1 MAVIA
6 HVDLDAFYASVE
18 QRDHPEWRGKPVI
31 VGSRPDERGVV
42 CTCSYEARKF
52 GVHSAMPSR
61 TAYAR
66 CPHGIFVRPR
76 MEIYQAVSR
85 QIFEIFSQFTPYVE
99 GVSVDE
105 AYLDISGS
113 HHLFG
118 GKENLVRQLRRRIF
132 ELAGITASVGVA
144 NNRLLAKLGSED
156 AKPDGMTI
164 MPEGRE
170 EIIAFLAPRA
180 LKDLWGVGKKTSE
193 LLSSFG
199 FHTCADVQQCEV
211 QALERVL
218 GSRMARQIR
227 EYAFGIASDEV
238 VYERPDAKSISREH
252 TFAEDTSERGDVRQV
267 LLGLVDE
274 VGMQL
279 REVTRY
285 AKVARVRIRDSEFS
299 TATKQHQFAS
309 PARDDISLREMALRL
324 FDEMWP
330 NGVAKT
336 IRLVGFGVDNL
347 ANDRRPDQG
356 DFFAGVDVRDEL
368 LAKRERLS
376 ETIDRLRSKGYRV

>member
-1 MAVIA
+1 MKSGEMNLGEKKKLVILIAVMVMLVGGA
-6 HVDLDAFYASVE
+6 SLLYAKLGDRVDMPGLVAQESVE
-18 QRDHPEWRGKPVI
+18 EVSDVSGTSEENAEPQEPAPDFTVYDTEGQPHKLSDFRGKPVI

-227 EYAFGIASDEV
+227 EYAFGIASDSV
-238 VYERPDAKSISREH
+238 
-252 TFAEDTSERGDVRQV
+252 
-267 LLGLVDE
+267 
-274 VGMQL
+274 
-279 REVTRY
+279 
-285 AKVARVRIRDSEFS
+285 
-299 TATKQHQFAS
+299 
-309 PARDDISLREMALRL
+309 
-324 FDEMWP
+324 
-330 NGVAKT
+330 
-336 IRLVGFGVDNL
+336 
-347 ANDRRPDQG
+347 
-356 DFFAGVDVRDEL
+356 
-368 LAKRERLS
+368 
-376 ETIDRLRSKGYRV
+376 

>member
-1 MAVIA
+1 
-6 HVDLDAFYASVE
+6 
-18 QRDHPEWRGKPVI
+18 
-31 VGSRPDERGVV
+31 
-42 CTCSYEARKF
+42 
-52 GVHSAMPSR
+52 
-61 TAYAR
+61 
-66 CPHGIFVRPR
+66 
-76 MEIYQAVSR
+76 
-85 QIFEIFSQFTPYVE
+85 
-99 GVSVDE
+99 
-105 AYLDISGS
+105 
-113 HHLFG
+113 
-118 GKENLVRQLRRRIF
+118 
-132 ELAGITASVGVA
+132 VGVA

-193 LLSSFG
+193 LLSGFG